1 MNVGAAPAPRGW
13 RAPFVRPWPTGLR
26 SEHPRSRLWARNS
39 VWLLPTV
46 GAVLGAGLAGFFV
59 ANPLDTNH
67 GLLRGLAWRT
77 SVQQARAG
85 LVSVLGV
92 VLTILSIA
100 LSLSLLVLQNIA
112 SQYSPRLLRLF
123 MHGLGFRILIP
134 TFVTTVVYCLVGMY
148 AFGFVE
154 DPGVAPRP
162 ALSIAMLLL
171 VCCGAALLVQT
182 TSTLALVRAEQI
194 VRQTKAY
201 SLKVA
206 HKLDRRRLLDAE
218 QLPSAPARS
227 GTWRPVSC
235 PSSGFVVDI
244 DARALLRLAEARGL
258 VIHVDVVIGEPVVRG
273 GRLGRV
279 LSERGLLTEDS
290 PMERAVERTVLIGP
304 WREPDRDLALGV
316 RQLVDVAIKA
326 LSPGINDPST
336 AVESLDQLTVLLCE
350 LCALRQGPRVLA
362 DLEGRPRVFL
372 PALELGDYLL
382 LATEQISRYGA
393 GESAVVLRLLRLA
406 GEVGLRARRE
416 QDQRATREV
425 LHRVRADAES
435 ALGGS
440 SRLPLLRRYAEEVER
455 ALEHAEPLPP
465 LPALG
470 F

>member
-39 VWLLPTV
+39 VWLLPAV

-244 DARALLRLAEARGL
+244 DARALLRLAE
-258 VIHVDVVIGEPVVRG
+258 
-273 GRLGRV
+273 
-279 LSERGLLTEDS
+279 
-290 PMERAVERTVLIGP
+290 
-304 WREPDRDLALGV
+304 
-316 RQLVDVAIKA
+316 
-326 LSPGINDPST
+326 
-336 AVESLDQLTVLLCE
+336 
-350 LCALRQGPRVLA
+350 
-362 DLEGRPRVFL
+362 
-372 PALELGDYLL
+372 
-382 LATEQISRYGA
+382 
-393 GESAVVLRLLRLA
+393 
-406 GEVGLRARRE
+406 
-416 QDQRATREV
+416 
-425 LHRVRADAES
+425 
-435 ALGGS
+435 
-440 SRLPLLRRYAEEVER
+440 
-455 ALEHAEPLPP
+455 
-465 LPALG
+465 
-470 F
+470 

>member
-1 MNVGAAPAPRGW
+1 MNVGSAPAPRGW
-13 RAPFVRPWPTGLR
+13 RAPSVRPRPTRFR
-26 SEHPRSRLWARNS
+26 SEYPRSRIWARNS
-39 VWLLPTV
+39 VWLLPAV
-46 GAVLGAGLAGFFV
+46 GAVLGAGLAEFFV
-59 ANPLDTNH
+59 ANPLDTH
-67 GLLRGLAWRT
+67 HWLLRGMAWRA
-77 SVQQARAG
+77 SVEEARASLG
-85 LVSVLGV
+85 SVLGV

-100 LSLSLLVLQNIA
+100 LSLSLLVMQNIA

-134 TFVTTVVYCLVGMY
+134 TFVATAVYCLAGMY

-171 VCCGAALLVQT
+171 VCCGMALVFQT
-182 TSTLALVRAEQI
+182 TSTLSLVRAEQI

-206 HKLDRRRLLDAE
+206 HKLDRRRRLDAE
-218 QLPSAPARS
+218 QPPSVPARS
-227 GTWRPVSC
+227 GTWRPVSS

-244 DARALLRLAEARGL
+244 DARALLRLAEAREL

-273 GRLGRV
+273 GRLCRV
-279 LSERGLLTEDS
+279 LSGREPLEEDP
-290 PMERAVERTVLIGP
+290 PMEEAVERTMIIGP

-362 DLEGRPRVFL
+362 DPEGRPRVFL
-372 PALELGDYLL
+372 PALELRDYLV

-393 GESAVVLRLLRLA
+393 GEPAVVLRLLRLA
-406 GEVGLRARRE
+406 GEVGLRAMRE

-425 LHRVRADAES
+425 LHQVRANAES

-440 SRLPLLRRYAEEVER
+440 SSLPLLRRYAEEVER
-455 ALEHAEPLPP
+455 ALENAEPLPP
-465 LPALG
+465 LPSLG